1 HTSFPTRR
9 SSDLSLLGDDDLST
23 MFAPKIV
30 EIDEFDQH
38 QLIENEIETL
48 GQALSISLFE
58 EYESFYQTGII
69 DYIENLK
76 ENDKAFFIGEVMAV
90 KRITTKKN
98 QPMAFVTL
106 EDKTGQISVT
116 AFPEAYITF
125 AKHLIQGNALLVN
138 GKKK

>member
-1 HTSFPTRR
+1 MITHEQLFKTNNQHQT
-9 SSDLSLLGDDDLST
+9 SLLGDDDLSA

-58 EYESFYQTGII
+58 DYESFYQTGII

-76 ENDKAFFIGEVMAV
+76 ENDSFFIG
-90 KRITTKKN
+90 R
-98 QPMAFVTL
+98 L
-106 EDKTGQISVT
+106 WR
-116 AFPEAYITF
+116 
-125 AKHLIQGNALLVN
+125 
-138 GKKK
+138 